1 MRVRAHRRVTARR
14 TGPSR
19 PHQRSSSTST
29 PPKGSDV
36 QVDYDLLSTEAKQLT
51 RIRREFKGI
60 EN

>member
-1 MRVRAHRRVTARR
+1 MRVRAH
-14 TGPSR
+14 TGGSR
-19 PHQRSSSTST
+19 LAEPGRCPHQQPSSTST
-29 PPKGSDV
+29 PPKGSDL